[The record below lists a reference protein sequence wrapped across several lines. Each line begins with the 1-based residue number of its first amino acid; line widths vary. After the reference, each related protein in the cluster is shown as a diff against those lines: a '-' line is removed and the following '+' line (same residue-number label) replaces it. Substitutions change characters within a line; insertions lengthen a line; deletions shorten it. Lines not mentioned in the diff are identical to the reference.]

1 MCRLF
6 VTMMV
11 ITVINFASIN
21 AELHRIPLHK
31 ASSVEKF
38 STETMIRLRSG
49 TANVSLINYLNI
61 QYYGTIEIGTP
72 PQTFKIV
79 FDTGSSDLWVGLR
92 NIHDVTTV
100 PCYFC
105 PRSTLPSKNCNISQ
119 PACLKHNKY
128 DNTNSTTYVED
139 GLTFDIPYHDGRVY
153 GNLSNDD
160 VIIAGLKV
168 SFQTFEEALDFSTSF
183 WDHAQCD
190 GVLGMGYPALSTFEE
205 PTVFQNMIDKH
216 VVSRPIFSFY
226 LNRNHTDVIG
236 GELILGGT
244 DSSHYEGEFTYVNVT
259 EKKYWQI
266 TMDKFQIKNYTSC
279 SEGCQAIVDTG
290 ASMIYRWTTVECD
303 EISKLPDINFVM
315 ITGGEIDV
323 CIPAFRDV
331 IPVNGIEWVLGDAFV
346 GRYYT
351 VFDM

>member
-31 ASSVEKF
+31 TSSVGKF

-79 FDTGSSDLWVGLR
+79 FDTGSSDLWV
-92 NIHDVTTV
+92 
-100 PCYFC
+100 
-105 PRSTLPSKNCNISQ
+105 PSKNCNVSQ
-119 PACLKHNKY
+119 PDCLKHNKY

-160 VIIAGLKV
+160 VI
-168 SFQTFEEALDFSTSF
+168 TFGEALDFSTSF

-190 GVLGMGYPALSTFEE
+190 GVLGMCYPALSTFEE

-290 ASMIYRWTTVECD
+290 ASMIGGPPQTIAALNIEIGVDHGMVECD
-303 EISKLPDINFVM
+303 EILNCPISISS
-315 ITGGEIDV
+315 
-323 CIPAFRDV
+323 
-331 IPVNGIEWVLGDAFV
+331 
-346 GRYYT
+346 
-351 VFDM
+351 